1 MLWGLLR
8 CWLPAL
14 CRRVLEAMAAPHRT
28 DAHARRERHRRAG
41 LVKTLTSLALTSL
54 VPALLLPWLLQAD
67 TIQHIYSLLGV
78 QPNGRMQFA
87 SEGWRGSCPVMLVS
101 YIPARV
107 EPAAAQ
113 QAAERATAAQT
124 TAAPASAQAGMTP
137 PAQSAAWAGGA
148 PNAAAQPAAAGEA
161 AEHASLL
168 TPTSS
173 LERAPSSAL
182 RQEEEAQS
190 RPAGEQQCR
199 QQQAQQPQLHVQQ
212 PRAQAQMQSPPQ
224 PQQERGQQQPQP
236 SPQVA
241 GPAMSAATPQRG
253 TAGSNLAD
261 LAAAAEAAAV
271 GQPAAAA
278 GNPLPASN
286 IAAAARTGWLSGE
299 QVLELLSRPQEHG
312 LRIVDFLKAKPGGR
326 PGSPGQGNTWGNS

>member
-1 MLWGLLR
+1 
-8 CWLPAL
+8 
-14 CRRVLEAMAAPHRT
+14 MAAPHRT